1 MSKSNKGRVLTIR
14 FEIQTDEY
22 PEWLYKGMPTQQ
34 EVNGVIISALAEG
47 DMFKELDDA
56 VEVIKETDSDAAD
69 KFREEY
75 HY

>member
-22 PEWLYKGMPTQQ
+22 PEWLHKGMLTQQ

-69 KFREEY
+69 EFREKY